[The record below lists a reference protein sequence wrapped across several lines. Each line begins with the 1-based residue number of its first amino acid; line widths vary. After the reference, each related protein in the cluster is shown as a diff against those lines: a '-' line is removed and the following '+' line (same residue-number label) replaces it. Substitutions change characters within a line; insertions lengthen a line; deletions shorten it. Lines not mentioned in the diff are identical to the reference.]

1 VCPNALLT
9 GASSASHAHD
19 ACMHIYA
26 KQRATMSSTCS
37 TPFSPI
43 LFRPEEK
50 TPALYH
56 RMTTGLL
63 PGLLLRLVD
72 RALMICTPQP
82 ATALTQ
88 PPPYPRS
95 NSLEFAR
102 SLRAYISYQ
111 AHMDL
116 HTTICACFRSRT
128 EHNESIFSQS
138 PTISRFLQQLRTP
151 SPHLVDNIHL
161 AKNP

>member
-1 VCPNALLT
+1 VLPQLHT
-9 GASSASHAHD
+9 HTMHACTSMPSKEPQCQAH
-19 ACMHIYA
+19 AA
-26 KQRATMSSTCS
+26 
-37 TPFSPI
+37 P
-43 LFRPEEK
+43 LFLQSYSGLRKK

-151 SPHLVDNIHL
+151 SPHLVENIHL